1 MDKVCVT
8 TEILCNLLANKKETV
23 EQLEKIEKTAHLA
36 VAPFVLFELFSI
48 AEASEKPL
56 ENSAAVWDLT
66 HRMTLLEWTP
76 EACAEAAKLFTAL
89 QKEGKKG
96 DLRDIF
102 IGVLAA
108 QNRYALL
115 TSTPEL
121 YKEIP
126 GIKIYSGRN

>member
-23 EQLEKIEKTAHLA
+23 EQLTKIEKTANIA
-36 VAPFVLFELFSI
+36 VAPFVLFELFCI
-48 AEASEKPL
+48 AEASEKPV
-56 ENSAAVWDLT
+56 ENTAAAWDLV

-76 EACAEAAKLFTAL
+76 EACDAAAKIFTAS
-89 QKEGKKG
+89 QKAGKKG

-121 YKEIP
+121 YKDIP
-126 GIKIYSGRN
+126 GIKIYK